1 MHVRLHFYVSY
12 VKTNVK
18 KKPIIKQQQPL
29 VYQYNHK
36 TTATINKTNKQTND
50 ITNKQHQHLI
60 HYNLLLYKMES
71 LNNQQYYKVVSS
83 STSSSVR
90 PLSTTYPYTN
100 VTNTTTTTA
109 AAASTTTANT
119 FNTSNTVVHGTNSST
134 TASTT
139 TPPTTATGRSLNE
152 SFLFL
157 NDDDHNTTTT
167 HKKKRSIKT
176 INNNVNNNNN
186 DDDDGGKNNND
197 DDRNQK
203 DNCTKYMNQ
212 MIPFIYSKNYKRL
225 KTNATTTSDN
235 TKKQPKLKQPLP
247 SNGQEQNNINDN
259 YNHDYNVYMKHLQ
272 SLKNE
277 NEQIIKRKEN
287 YIQQYVNLAYTYE
300 YGLNF
305 VRKLNDLTYAPD
317 NILKEED

>member
-1 MHVRLHFYVSY
+1 
-12 VKTNVK
+12 
-18 KKPIIKQQQPL
+18 
-29 VYQYNHK
+29 
-36 TTATINKTNKQTND
+36 
-50 ITNKQHQHLI
+50 
-60 HYNLLLYKMES
+60 MES

-83 STSSSVR
+83 SSLSSVR

-100 VTNTTTTTA
+100 VTNTTTA

-119 FNTSNTVVHGTNSST
+119 SNTSNTIVHGTNSST
-134 TASTT
+134 TTSTPTT
-139 TPPTTATGRSLNE
+139 TPTATATGRSLNE

-176 INNNVNNNNN
+176 INKN
-186 DDDDGGKNNND
+186 DDDEDEDDDGGKNNND
-197 DDRNQK
+197 DDNNKQSKLIRNQK
-203 DNCTKYMNQ
+203 DNNCAKYMNQ

-225 KTNATTTSDN
+225 KTNATTTTSSSSNDN
-235 TKKQPKLKQPLP
+235 NKKQPKLQQPLP
-247 SNGQEQNNINDN
+247 SNGQEQNDINDN
-259 YNHDYNVYMKHLQ
+259 YYNHDYNVYMKHLQ

-287 YIQQYVNLAYTYE
+287 YIQQYANLAYTYE